1 MKLWGCKIFT
11 GFAGETIDF
20 GEIEFKN
27 GKISNVTALEQTTET
42 PVFDSETIDARG
54 KFVMPGMIDCECHL
68 VQDSGPNAFTR
79 IWNDTLT
86 ASMFNTM
93 RNAERFLRR
102 GFTTVRDCGDKQYET
117 VFLRDKIKERKAP
130 GPNIIACGMFI
141 RVTKGHA
148 TGWEVDGPYSARHA
162 VREDLSHKIDWVKI
176 VVESSSVI
184 PTQHEAGALQ
194 MLPDEIAAITEIAT
208 NYGKPVAAHI
218 HTERGIISALENGVK
233 TVEHCTALT
242 PRVVELLK
250 EKEAWGIST
259 FTPYA
264 RMAEDTSGITSP
276 GMHEYCSRVM
286 ETKVKYYAQAVKEG
300 ANLAFGTDA
309 GAPLTYHGDSGYE
322 LACIMKYGELD
333 AEHALEF
340 VTTKAAKALQIEDQ
354 VGCLKKGFTAD
365 IKVINGDPTEDI
377 YVCDDVAYVFKDG
390 EMVCK
395 DNAVLDIGTKEL
407 WEQKILTD
415 VTRAIPERV

>member
-11 GFAGETIDF
+11 GYAGETIEF
-20 GEIEFKN
+20 GEVEFEK
-27 GKISNVTALEQTTET
+27 GVILNVSALPETTEP
-42 PVFDSETIDARG
+42 PVFDAETIDARG
-54 KFVMPGMIDCECHL
+54 LFVMPGMIDCECHL
-68 VQDSGPNAFTR
+68 VQDSGPSAFTR
-79 IWNDTLT
+79 IWKDTLT

-93 RNAERFLRR
+93 RSAERYLRK

-117 VFLRDKIKERKAP
+117 VFLRDKIKEGKAP

-148 TGWEVDGPYSARHA
+148 TGWEVDGPYSARKA
-162 VREDLSHKIDWVKI
+162 AREDLSHGIDWVKI

-194 MLPDEIAAITEIAT
+194 MLPDEIAAITEIAA
-208 NYGKPVAAHI
+208 NYGRPVAAHV
-218 HTERGIISALENGVK
+218 HTERGIVSALEHGVK
-233 TVEHCTALT
+233 TIEHCTALT
-242 PRVVELLK
+242 PKVVDLLK

-264 RMAEDTSGITSP
+264 RMAEDISGITSP

-286 ETKVKYYAQAVKEG
+286 ETKMKHYARAIREG

-322 LACIMKYGELD
+322 LACIMKYGEID

-340 VTTKAAKALQIEDQ
+340 VTTKAAKALQIDDKT
-354 VGCLKKGFTAD
+354 GCLKKDYAAD
-365 IKVINGDPTEDI
+365 IKVIDGDPLKDI

-395 DNAVLDIGTKEL
+395 DNAVLDVGTKEL
-407 WEQKILTD
+407 WDREILME
-415 VTRAIPERV
+415 VTTPIPERA